1 MNHWFPFIYF
11 DPIVAMQKRPL
22 PAVDCEDAAGA
33 ALPPLQRVCD
43 AESTA
48 TPGGF
53 FLYLTLRVGN
63 NPTLEEKG
71 KIIIFK
77 KYPKIG
83 ILYDGYVRFCLR
95 RVVGLLQVY
104 FFLPNARPC
113 NNVIWRDVYFRDA
126 WNCSAG
132 LVEGSDLVSNNKYLQ
147 KIEAPMVGGSRETS
161 LRIPWRL
168 QIRNDWLFR
177 PPKWFLCSD
186 SSVLNLDMNGIM
198 ELRGWYMYNILYICT
213 KLLNFCI
220 VIKYVGDSL
229 WIRHWSNVY
238 NWYWSRK

>member
-1 MNHWFPFIYF
+1 MYN
-11 DPIVAMQKRPL
+11 RPL
-22 PAVDCEDAAGA
+22 PAVDCEDAGA

-48 TPGGF
+48 TPGGGCWIF
-53 FLYLTLRVGN
+53 IWPLPGMKYI
-63 NPTLEEKG
+63 PTPWGKKG
-71 KIIIFK
+71 EIIIFK

-83 ILYDGYVRFCLR
+83 RWWDMLYVRFCLR
-95 RVVGLLQVY
+95 RGSRNLQVDV
-104 FFLPNARPC
+104 FFLQVAVYC
-113 NNVIWRDVYFRDA
+113 NNVIWRDVNFRDA

-132 LVEGSDLVSNNKYLQ
+132 LVEGSDLVSNNKNLQ
-147 KIEAPMVGGSRETS
+147 KIEAPMVGWSRETS

-186 SSVLNLDMNGIM
+186 SSVLNLEMNGIM
-198 ELRGWYMYNILYICT
+198 ELRGWYIYDILYICT

>member
-1 MNHWFPFIYF
+1 
-11 DPIVAMQKRPL
+11 MQKRPL

-48 TPGGF
+48 TPGPGGWILIWPF
-53 FLYLTLRVGN
+53 QGN
-63 NPTLEEKG
+63 ISPLLEGKRE

-83 ILYDGYVRFCLR
+83 IWWDMLYVRFCLR
-95 RVVGLLQVY
+95 RGSRNLQVY
-104 FFLPNARPC
+104 FILPNARPC

-132 LVEGSDLVSNNKYLQ
+132 LLEGSDLVSNNKNLQ
-147 KIEAPMVGGSRETS
+147 KIEAPMVGWSRETS

-177 PPKWFLCSD
+177 PPKWFLSSD
-186 SSVLNLDMNGIM
+186 SSVLNLEMNGIM
-198 ELRGWYMYNILYICT
+198 ELRGW
-213 KLLNFCI
+213 CI
-220 VIKYVGDSL
+220 
-229 WIRHWSNVY
+229 
-238 NWYWSRK
+238 